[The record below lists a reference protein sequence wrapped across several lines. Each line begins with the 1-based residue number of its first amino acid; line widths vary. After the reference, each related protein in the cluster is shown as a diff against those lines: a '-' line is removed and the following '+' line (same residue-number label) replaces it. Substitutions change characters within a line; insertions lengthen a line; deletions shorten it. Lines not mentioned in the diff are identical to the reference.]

1 MTIYRYF
8 LPLLVLFTT
17 NLPAQETPFTRGV
30 NLTNW
35 FQAGSARQIQFTK
48 YTKEDFEQIQ
58 SLGCDVVRLPI
69 NLHYMTDGAP
79 NYQIDPLF
87 FDFLDQ
93 VVDWAEDLQMHLL
106 LDNHTFDPAQ
116 NTDPNVGI
124 VLEKVWK
131 QMAQHY
137 KDRSEYIYYEILNE
151 PHGISDAQWNAI
163 QQNIVRAIRTIDTK
177 HTIVIGPAGW
187 NSYNNLAAMPVYDD
201 DNLIYTFHF
210 YDPFV
215 FTHQGATWVD
225 PSMAPLGNV
234 PFPYASNQMPAFPSS
249 LRGSWI
255 ESAFNNY
262 RNEGTVAR
270 VKQLIDIA
278 VQFKQ
283 SRNVRIFCGEFGV
296 YIPNSRND
304 DRVYWY
310 EVVRK
315 YLEEKQIAWTIWDY
329 HGGFGLYEEGGNDL
343 FEHDLNVPLLQALG
357 MNIPDQTPYIPQPES
372 KGFFIYSD
380 YIGEGI
386 FEASYNDGV
395 IDFYSD
401 DEPNNGERCLYW
413 SGARQYNNIGFD
425 FKPNKDLSE
434 LAANGYALDLMVRGN
449 QPGVSFDL
457 RFIDTK
463 TTDPNDHPWR
473 MRIILDEQAATWDS
487 RWHHLHIPLQ
497 NFAEQGSWD
506 NGAWYNPQG
515 KFDWS
520 AIDRFEIVAEQ
531 QALPDTKLWFDNI
544 QITDL
549 DTAQVYVA
557 TPFGENPT
565 PAVQLAL
572 DLDLRIFPNPAAD
585 RLTIVAP
592 SGEQLFYQLFGSL
605 GQPLLQDSFTGRTEL
620 DFSQLPPGPYFLRF
634 VDSRN
639 RTATRKVLKH

>member
-1 MTIYRYF
+1 M
-8 LPLLVLFTT
+8 
-17 NLPAQETPFTRGV
+17 PFNRGV

-35 FQAGSARQIQFTK
+35 FQAGAARQIQFTK

-58 SLGCDVVRLPI
+58 SLGCDVIRLPI
-69 NLHYMTDGAP
+69 NLHFMTGGAP

-87 FDFLDQ
+87 FGFLDQ
-93 VVDWAEDLQMHLL
+93 VVDWAEELQMHLI

-124 VLEKVWK
+124 ILEKVWK

-163 QQNIVRAIRTIDTK
+163 QQNIVQAIRTIDTK

-187 NSYNNLAAMPVYDD
+187 NSYNNLAAMPAYDD
-201 DNLIYTFHF
+201 DNLLYTFHF

-225 PSMAPLGNV
+225 PSMAPLGDV
-234 PFPYASNQMPAFPSS
+234 PFPYAAGRMPSFPSS

-296 YIPNSRND
+296 YIPNSQND

-315 YLEEKQIAWTIWDY
+315 YLEEKQIAWTVWDY

-357 MNIPDQTPYIPQPES
+357 MNVPDQTTYIPQPES

-395 IDFYSD
+395 IDFYSN

-413 SGARQYNNIGFD
+413 SGAQQYNNIGFD

-434 LAANGYALDLMVRGN
+434 LVANGYALDLMVRGN
-449 QPGVSFDL
+449 QPGVAFDI

-463 TTDPNDHPWR
+463 TTDPGDHPWR
-473 MRIILDEQAATWDS
+473 IRITLDEQAVDWDS

-549 DTAQVYVA
+549 DTARVYVA
-557 TPFGENPT
+557 TPFSENPT
-565 PAVQLAL
+565 STAQLAF

-585 RLTIVAP
+585 RLTIVIA
-592 SGEQLFYQLFGSL
+592 SNQKISYQLFNSL
-605 GQPLLQDSFTGRTEL
+605 GQPLRQDSFTGRTEL
-620 DFSQLPPGPYFLRF
+620 DFRQLPPGPYFLR
-634 VDSRN
+634 VADSRN
-639 RTATRKVLKH
+639 RGITRKILKH

>member
-1 MTIYRYF
+1 MYRSFF
-8 LPLLVLFTT
+8 LLLVLFVT
-17 NLPAQETPFTRGV
+17 NLPAQDMPFSRGV

-35 FQAGSARQIQFTK
+35 FQAGNARQIQFTK
-48 YTKEDFEQIQ
+48 YTKADFEQIQ

-69 NLHYMTDGAP
+69 NLHFMTGGAP

-93 VVDWAEDLQMHLL
+93 VVDWAEELQMHLI

-116 NTDPNVGI
+116 NTDSNVGI
-124 VLEKVWK
+124 ILEKVWK

-137 KDRSEYIYYEILNE
+137 KDRSEYLYYEILNE

-163 QQNIVRAIRTIDTK
+163 QQNIVQAIRTIDTK

-187 NSYNNLAAMPVYDD
+187 NSYNNLAAMPAYDD

-210 YDPFV
+210 YDPFI
-215 FTHQGATWVD
+215 FTHQGAGWTS
-225 PSMAPLGNV
+225 PSMESLGQV

-249 LRGSWI
+249 LRGTWI

-262 RNEGTVAR
+262 RHEGTVAR
-270 VKQLIDIA
+270 VEQLIDIA

-296 YIPNSRND
+296 YIPNSQND

-357 MNIPDQTPYIPQPES
+357 MNVPDQTPYIPQPEP

-425 FKPNKDLSE
+425 FKPNKDLSV

-449 QPGVSFDL
+449 QPGVSFDI

-473 MRIILDEQAATWDS
+473 IRVTLDDQAVDWDS

-506 NGAWYNPQG
+506 NNAWYNPQG

-520 AIDRFEIVAEQ
+520 AIDRFEIVAEH

-549 DTAQVYVA
+549 DTAQVNVA

-565 PAVQLAL
+565 PTAQLMP
-572 DLDLRIFPNPAAD
+572 DLDLSFFPNPATD

-592 SGEQLFYQLFGSL
+592 SGEQLFYQLFNSL
-605 GQPLLQDSFTGRTEL
+605 GQPLRQDSFTGRTEL
-620 DFSQLPPGPYFLRF
+620 DFRQLPPGAYFLRF
-634 VDSRN
+634 VDGRN
-639 RTATRKVLKH
+639 RTITREVIKH